1 MSSLIKYRVRDVAK
15 DFDRTPKEIINILGK
30 YGEAPK
36 NNMQV
41 LEDGELAILF
51 DYLTQN
57 NQVQSIESIFADTY
71 HEPKPAGAPK
81 AAPAPQKGAEK
92 PAGGAAQNGGK
103 PNNNGGKGQQ
113 PQQQPAQKPAQS
125 APQQNTVSR
134 KVPEK
139 KIVDTRKS
147 GNVNLEKY
155 DQRLEDLAAGK
166 TKQMQAGKQKFQG
179 RNQQR
184 RGGGFQGSKRRA

>member
-41 LEDGELAILF
+41 LEDGELSVIF

-57 NQVQSIESIFADTY
+57 NQVESIESIFADTY
-71 HEPKPAGAPK
+71 HEPKPAAEPK

-92 PAGGAAQNGGK
+92 PAAAPQGGGK
-103 PNNNGGKGQQ
+103 PAGGQSGGKAGGQ
-113 PQQQPAQKPAQS
+113 K
-125 APQQNTVSR
+125 
-134 KVPEK
+134 
-139 KIVDTRKS
+139 
-147 GNVNLEKY
+147 GNP
-155 DQRLEDLAAGK
+155 
-166 TKQMQAGKQKFQG
+166 
-179 RNQQR
+179 
-184 RGGGFQGSKRRA
+184 

>member
-71 HEPKPAGAPK
+71 HEPKPAAAPK

-92 PAGGAAQNGGK
+92 PTGGAVQNGGK
-103 PNNNGGKGQQ
+103 PEPVQAAE
-113 PQQQPAQKPAQS
+113 PYPVQKASPSSSLPRSPLRARPSRTPS
-125 APQQNTVSR
+125 AGRSPRRRSWTPGR
-134 KVPEK
+134 
-139 KIVDTRKS
+139 
-147 GNVNLEKY
+147 
-155 DQRLEDLAAGK
+155 AA
-166 TKQMQAGKQKFQG
+166 T
-179 RNQQR
+179 
-184 RGGGFQGSKRRA
+184 